1 MRLRASGLG
10 LGLRVQEHRFEGV
23 AEYDFPSFAVHPLYC
38 RFSMSADEKNAQPP
52 SCGEILTGKRMT
64 TIIII
69 SIIARLLWLLLRWWA
84 LSLHSL
90 TMMAVDCFT
99 MTRLTDVLDSQ
110 SEASL

>member
-38 RFSMSADEKNAQPP
+38 RFRFSMSADEKNAQAP
-52 SCGEILTGKRMT
+52 SDGEILTGKRMT

-69 SIIARLLWLLLRWWA
+69 SIIARLLWLLLRW
-84 LSLHSL
+84 
-90 TMMAVDCFT
+90 
-99 MTRLTDVLDSQ
+99 SQ
-110 SEASL
+110 SDHDGS